1 MTGPEHY
8 REAEKL
14 IGQAENFRIE
24 ANGDWRD
31 DVTSHQVA
39 DALIAR
45 AQVHAT
51 LAATAATALMAS
63 TETCWSDQDAEDWA
77 RAASVVKPGAGGQS

>member
-31 DVTSHQVA
+31 DATSHQVA
-39 DALIAR
+39 DALVAR

-51 LAATAATALMAS
+51 LALAAATALTGYLP
-63 TETCWSDQDAEDWA
+63 TEAGTTDEISWT
-77 RAASVVKPGAGGQS
+77 RAANNGMGVLA